1 MDTQPPTTSRGHES
15 PFAVQFSIFL
25 TNRVGQLRELL
36 AVFDAKD
43 LQMLGLSIS
52 DSTDWAV
59 ARVVFLDPNKARAV
73 LEDRGVPF
81 TESDI
86 LLIELIDDD
95 TLAEVCDHLMR
106 TELNIHVAFPL
117 TLRNHGNA
125 VMVLHV
131 DDRVLAAHVLTRHN
145 VVLLG
150 HEDLADPT

>member
-1 MDTQPPTTSRGHES
+1 MDTQPPTTSRGHEE

-25 TNRVGQLRELL
+25 ANRVGQLRELL
-36 AVFDAKD
+36 DVFDAKQ
-43 LQMLGLSIS
+43 LRMLGIS
-52 DSTDWAV
+52 LFDSADWAV
-59 ARVVFLDPNKARAV
+59 IRVVFQDPDKARSV
-73 LEDRGVPF
+73 LEDRGVSF

-86 LLIELIDDD
+86 LLIELTDDD
-95 TLAEVCDHLMR
+95 TLAEMCSHLMGA
-106 TELNIHVAFPL
+106 ELNIHVAFPL

-145 VVLLG
+145 FVLLG

>member
-1 MDTQPPTTSRGHES
+1 MDTQPLTTSRGHEE

-25 TNRVGQLRELL
+25 ANRVGQLRELL
-36 AVFDAKD
+36 EVFDAKD
-43 LQMLGLSIS
+43 LRMLGISIF

-59 ARVVFLDPNKARAV
+59 IRVVFLDPNKARAV
-73 LEDRGVPF
+73 LADRGVPF

-86 LLIELIDDD
+86 LLIELIDDN

-106 TELNIHVAFPL
+106 AELNIHVAFPL
-117 TLRNHGNA
+117 TFRSHGNA
-125 VMVLHV
+125 VMVLQV
-131 DDRVLAAHVLTRHN
+131 DDRVLAAHVLTRHD

>member
-1 MDTQPPTTSRGHES
+1 MDTQPPTTSRGHEE

-25 TNRVGQLRELL
+25 ANRVGQLRELL
-36 AVFDAKD
+36 EVFGAKD
-43 LQMLGLSIS
+43 LRMLGISIF

-59 ARVVFLDPNKARAV
+59 IRVVFLDPNKARAV

-86 LLIELIDDD
+86 LLIELTDDD

-106 TELNIHVAFPL
+106 MELNIHVAFPL
-117 TLRNHGNA
+117 TLRNHGQA
-125 VMVLHV
+125 VMALHV
-131 DDRVLAAHVLTRHN
+131 DDRVLATHVLTRHDFI
-145 VVLLG
+145 LLG